1 MKFLPRNTAR
11 RIVILIICC
20 LFAAI
25 IAAAFAQRKCRAD
38 AELYALS
45 FDCST
50 AKGVIAFLIFWEPTL
65 FPFHF
70 H

>member
-1 MKFLPRNTAR
+1 VKFLLRNTAR
-11 RIVILIICC
+11 RIVIPVVCFLS
-20 LFAAI
+20 AGI
-25 IAAAFAQRKCRAD
+25 IAAAFAHRKCSTD
-38 AELYALS
+38 TELYALS

-50 AKGVIAFLIFWEPTL
+50 AKGVVAFLIFWKPTL